1 MMKDIVKFIDEL
13 ADNNNKAWFDANR
26 SRWNEVKAEWA
37 EWTEKLITGVAA
49 IDPLV
54 SGLRVSDC
62 TYRINRDIRFSPDKR
77 PYKSHIGAYVCPFG
91 KKSGFAGYY
100 FHIESHLNDYIGRNM
115 IAAGAYCLPPKELES
130 VREEIFD
137 NPDAFIKALNAASGF
152 DLSDNSRTVKV
163 PKGFPAD
170 FKYVELLKYKSYSI
184 GRSTPD
190 DILFSEGLYDW
201 VMENFTRCVEF
212 NNILN
217 QAIAYARE
225 NS

>member
-26 SRWNEVKAEWA
+26 SRWIDVKAEWA
-37 EWTEKLITGVAA
+37 DWTEKLISGVAA

-54 SGLRVSDC
+54 SGLKVSDC

-115 IAAGAYCLPPKELES
+115 IAAGAYMLPPKELES

-137 NPDAFIKALNAASGF
+137 NPDAFIKALSAASGF
-152 DLSDNSRTVKV
+152 DLSDNARTVKV

-170 FKYVELLKYKSYSI
+170 FKYADLLKYKSYSI
-184 GRSTPD
+184 GKSTPD
-190 DILFSEGLYDW
+190 DILYSDGLYDW
-201 VMENFTRCVEF
+201 VMENFANCVEI

-217 QAIAYARE
+217 RAIEYARE